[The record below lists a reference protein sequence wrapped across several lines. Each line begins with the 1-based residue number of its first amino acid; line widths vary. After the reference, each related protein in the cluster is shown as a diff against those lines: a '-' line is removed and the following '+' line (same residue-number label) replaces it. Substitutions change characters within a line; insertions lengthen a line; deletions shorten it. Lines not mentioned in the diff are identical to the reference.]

1 MAESLGYLLA
11 QSFNVA
17 STLTFTTTD
26 SRGGPTNR
34 TLAAGWYRVKLAASG
49 AGGTAH
55 TDPKELLAAF
65 ETALGGPTYW
75 AVELTS
81 AGKVRVVYK
90 STGTGTITLSG
101 ATTLRSL
108 LGFTGDIG
116 PLAAGAS
123 ATSDYQPTHCVFAAF
138 MDPDTGWI
146 DQPQRYASS
155 AMPDGTVYGWHDG
168 RATLRR
174 TASFKLMPKDAGFV
188 TSLAS
193 TSTQAFPV
201 ASRWLSP
208 STGEPGQ
215 APPWSA
221 HDAIVTAHTLEC
233 GMVWGTLQEVIAGT
247 STSFEKVYLTP
258 EMAGASRIALSIPG
272 YDARRDVSF
281 ELSYAGAGSL

>member
-1 MAESLGYLLA
+1 VAESLGYLLA
-11 QSFNVA
+11 QSFNIA

-55 TDPKELLAAF
+55 TDPKELLAAVQ
-65 ETALGGPTYW
+65 TALGGSSYW
-75 AVELTS
+75 TVQLTVS
-81 AGKVRVVYK
+81 GKVRVTYK

-108 LGFTGDIG
+108 LGFTGNVTS
-116 PLAAGAS
+116 LATNAYVD
-123 ATSDYQPTHCVFAAF
+123 SDYQPTHCVFAAF

-146 DQPQRYASS
+146 DQPQRYAAS

-174 TASFKLMPKDAGFV
+174 TAAFKLLPKDSATVG
-188 TSLAS
+188 SLSS
-193 TSTQAFPV
+193 TSTPAFPA

-221 HDAIVTAHTLEC
+221 HDAIVTAHALEC

-258 EMAGASRIALSIPG
+258 EMATASRIALSIPG
-272 YDARRDVSF
+272 YDARRDVSV